1 MLYALCHLLCLNLRP
16 YMLIWLD
23 LHALC
28 FMPCFLC
35 LDLFFP
41 RVVWLDPHV
50 SMLVYMSIFLFYIFY
65 ALCSHTWYHL
75 YGYALL
81 RSTCLYACSMLLNTH
96 LMISHL
102 NNSTFL
108 KHSPLLQSAH
118 SILDNQPP
126 LWRSYPRSVQTLNQ
140 WMTICSSFIDQL
152 IGFEMMEAFV
162 SSIQIV
168 ISLDSPFEPERKFL

>member
-1 MLYALCHLLCLNLRP
+1 MSRS
-16 YMLIWLD
+16 MFS
-23 LHALC
+23 HACVLGFMFSTC
-28 FMPCFLC
+28 FMPRFLC
-35 LDLFFP
+35 LDLFSP
-41 RVVWLDPHV
+41 CVVWLDPHV

-65 ALCSHTWYHL
+65 ALCSHTWYHV